1 MTETPENT
9 KQYIQLHLKLHL
21 QIDYNIET
29 DTFQKQ

>member
-9 KQYIQLHLKLHL
+9 KQYIQLHLKLRL